1 MPSPPTKV
9 VMILTLGFTSEF
21 NMTMAKISYLIHECH
36 RPVSAFITLQEHTST
51 SNFKNSSTLS
61 MRIIAENY
69 SDIIK
74 TRLENFDRFRIQKG
88 ISPGDLSKILLYRQ
102 EIENLGDS
110 VRAMAMTKI
119 DFYTTLSSHPVDF
132 NRLTNYALDL
142 KNNAKAFEK
151 TTSKL
156 IKMNKRNL
164 QLQTEIASYELCV
177 LERGA
182 VSSDCMKMIREIR
195 SEEMNSREKKLKDR
209 DVFDRQLDL
218 YDSDNAVLFV
228 TCHKSKFRIADFTAN
243 APHMLEFPHDM
254 MNGMEINKFMPK
266 TIADVHDKYI
276 VNFMN
281 GFGKHHLKE
290 PVKTVMQTNTNYIEN
305 VQQEQN
311 YCKSITVA
319 HQIEFRLSGDL
330 YIVGLLAQRS
340 KETKAMLY
348 TDTSGR
354 LIGQSRAAHS
364 KLKVNSEYFVQN
376 KFACML
382 FPRLFRRYFKYGAL
396 DIPYLREDGT
406 INHPV
411 MLTNKFLK
419 KQQMLESGVQE
430 DEQEIGREEQKTD
443 MQEETFFQSRWNSS
457 KMQTQLM
464 IELQTLLSEYNQR
477 KFLMTIAELKD
488 IELQILSVSSMIISK
503 DKLHI
508 SEETS
513 PRSYCILRLQTDKY
527 SDNSSIVE
535 IDILS
540 AHSLPFAHSSVISLL
555 APLEACTFFELLTL
569 SPSQIL
575 LAANYL
581 YLRCCSQEK
590 EANFD
595 SNSKSPPT
603 ILDYFSRNFKGKESP
618 SETSN
623 NLLRMASKASR
634 RDQPDSFSPSQ
645 SVPNNILD
653 LMKQTLSNKRS
664 SVRKSSA
671 VIQSEVLFPIMSEF
685 KLRRFES
692 RGRRSNKRSGD
703 KIDDH
708 GPYNINDRDHTE
720 KSIRESIEKQYAAK
734 NTLSP
739 EYYVRGS
746 SPSREKSLEIFSTSN
761 QLKQTARTVSGNQD
775 TVGEEVITDLQKHR
789 SKREEDNRYH
799 KGTTLNS
806 VTAPQTTEPTSRA
819 KRTVRKS
826 INYDAIQTAKQLPV
840 LPSKVA
846 RSKSFDQSLL
856 PSSAKS
862 PGHLARN
869 NISNK
874 LQEIRADLAQNNL
887 GARITDIGEL
897 ACVEISTSQNID
909 LLQKLL
915 NLVFAMD
922 SYGLGRKKIELLK
935 QQKNGEIDDDVIPLM
950 DGKELN
956 SGKKKKRTIIQNSGG
971 FKERR
976 VAEVSSPKKLI
987 SDDIEAVRP
996 QVQQKN
1002 LGQTAYKSQ
1011 TNTIRPPSTNIRLG
1025 KHNNKQYTNE
1035 DIPNTIVRVAP
1046 TKAALHHSQKSSI
1059 KPLTNRPISPRED
1072 IPPAKYSKTLRSSI
1086 LEAFRPT
1093 TSKSPIAANQKQ
1105 TSISATPFPNTA
1117 SVVQT
1122 THAGLIS
1129 RKLSFNPAM
1138 GRSHQTIVQFE
1149 SMPEEESF
1157 EVFEEP
1163 LKLPGAVDVI
1173 SSQLQSSVRTR
1184 SSHSSV
1190 VLLRRQLQRD
1200 RSLKK
1205 VSIAWDSVI
1214 LIFSIA
1220 VVMIKAMV
1228 ESNNYSSLKL
1238 LLGNYDSILLLSRM
1252 FRTFG
1257 ANFKDPLKQNLL
1269 AFYPITTSN
1278 RYRMNNHSHLVL
1290 SHYDGR
1296 LRKLF
1301 AFTANNYSLVT
1312 APLQITLKD
1321 YPDDLTMCKLALT
1334 KSERLPHRLLFI
1346 MPIF

>member
-581 YLRCCSQEK
+581 YLRCCSEEVPAIEKDFIKGIANMLSFNPKGLLDPSSNGKQDKPHSLQSKQKGKNKSKQEK
-590 EANFD
+590 L
-595 SNSKSPPT
+595 NSPSKRSGS
-603 ILDYFSRNFKGKESP
+603 ILDHLRRSVPATRAAGRKASAMISKVSSFISPKRKVSTTRFDEHSNKYQREETAQTYGNSTYKHQKSSMLEESAKRKESP
-618 SETSN
+618 LGDSSN
-623 NLLRMASKASR
+623 RQIKLMGNFESQRGIKIHKVNE
-634 RDQPDSFSPSQ
+634 DQS
-645 SVPNNILD
+645 L
-653 LMKQTLSNKRS
+653 
-664 SVRKSSA
+664 
-671 VIQSEVLFPIMSEF
+671 SEVQPIS
-685 KLRRFES
+685 LRNIQQDELKKHFLDP
-692 RGRRSNKRSGD
+692 KV
-703 KIDDH
+703 
-708 GPYNINDRDHTE
+708 PY
-720 KSIRESIEKQYAAK
+720 
-734 NTLSP
+734 
-739 EYYVRGS
+739 
-746 SPSREKSLEIFSTSN
+746 SPSRAS
-761 QLKQTARTVSGNQD
+761 QD
-775 TVGEEVITDLQKHR
+775 HGTR
-789 SKREEDNRYH
+789 SMR
-799 KGTTLNS
+799 
-806 VTAPQTTEPTSRA
+806 
-819 KRTVRKS
+819 
-826 INYDAIQTAKQLPV
+826 DAT
-840 LPSKVA
+840 
-846 RSKSFDQSLL
+846 SFDSPTKPKYAAVVPSHLPRSQSFDLALL
-856 PSSAKS
+856 PSSSNTVDPRNKNNMMKRLKECKYGLDHNILGKRIAQIGEQACIEIS
-862 PGHLARN
+862 SSN
-869 NISNK
+869 NIDM
-874 LQEIRADLAQNNL
+874 LH
-887 GARITDIGEL
+887 
-897 ACVEISTSQNID
+897 
-909 LLQKLL
+909 KLL
-915 NLVFAMD
+915 NLVFAMESFVMD
-922 SYGLGRKKIELLK
+922 KKKTDNITA
-935 QQKNGEIDDDVIPLM
+935 DDDSRCNYPRLYKSKA
-950 DGKELN
+950 KEKTSKN
-956 SGKKKKRTIIQNSGG
+956 TTPKRSI
-971 FKERR
+971 
-976 VAEVSSPKKLI
+976 EVSISKQKREKSTDSRFKSPNGKP
-987 SDDIEAVRP
+987 EAQNNGKQSKFSNYNSRKSI
-996 QVQQKN
+996 KN
-1002 LGQTAYKSQ
+1002 KDNQEIQTAYNSE
-1011 TNTIRPPSTNIRLG
+1011 NRIINL
-1025 KHNNKQYTNE
+1025 NK
-1035 DIPNTIVRVAP
+1035 AP
-1046 TKAALHHSQKSSI
+1046 TSVLHSKATSQVPLLLNNQDLVSPNELATPVSSSI
-1059 KPLTNRPISPRED
+1059 RHKASIDIAEARTPR
-1072 IPPAKYSKTLRSSI
+1072 
-1086 LEAFRPT
+1086 
-1093 TSKSPIAANQKQ
+1093 QKQ
-1105 TSISATPFPNTA
+1105 AAAAQDLSKLMQGGI
-1117 SVVQT
+1117 VQT
-1122 THAGLIS
+1122 TVYPLVNGKI
-1129 RKLSFNPAM
+1129 
-1138 GRSHQTIVQFE
+1138 
-1149 SMPEEESF
+1149 EE
-1157 EVFEEP
+1157 
-1163 LKLPGAVDVI
+1163 
-1173 SSQLQSSVRTR
+1173 
-1184 SSHSSV
+1184 
-1190 VLLRRQLQRD
+1190 
-1200 RSLKK
+1200 
-1205 VSIAWDSVI
+1205 
-1214 LIFSIA
+1214 
-1220 VVMIKAMV
+1220 
-1228 ESNNYSSLKL
+1228 
-1238 LLGNYDSILLLSRM
+1238 
-1252 FRTFG
+1252 
-1257 ANFKDPLKQNLL
+1257 
-1269 AFYPITTSN
+1269 
-1278 RYRMNNHSHLVL
+1278 
-1290 SHYDGR
+1290 
-1296 LRKLF
+1296 
-1301 AFTANNYSLVT
+1301 
-1312 APLQITLKD
+1312 
-1321 YPDDLTMCKLALT
+1321 LT
-1334 KSERLPHRLLFI
+1334 
-1346 MPIF
+1346 